1 VFPNDWSL
9 GDPQLKALLER
20 GMAGSPQLAQV
31 RARIRKAEAYETQVR
46 GKSLPDVNANAR
58 TTAGKVSTA
67 QGFPEEFLPS
77 GFHTNSTASL
87 DLDWD
92 LDLWG
97 RNRAQLAAAT
107 SQAEAARYDSEVARQ
122 ALARGIA
129 LTYIDY
135 AQAQADAR
143 LATEAAA
150 AYAETAGLIRSRYRA
165 GLSDELAA
173 VNADTVRARAEAE
186 AEEAREALV
195 LAQYRLAAMV
205 GEGPD
210 FGLGLA
216 PAAIVIPPSAP
227 GGIAIDLVARRP
239 DIAAAK
245 ARVAAQLH
253 GIRAAE
259 RDYYPNLSISALLG
273 FQALDIGD
281 LFTHA
286 AAIPSVTPALHLP
299 IFSGGKLLGQLNN
312 ARADR
317 DEAIA
322 AYDETVLNALRDA
335 ASALR
340 RSQDGHRILDHYR
353 ASREAAER
361 ARQLADSRLSAQLVD
376 KLAVIDARVATT
388 EAKRREEIAQTRIA
402 AAQIELIAAL
412 GGQFIDHLE
421 D

>member
-1 VFPNDWSL
+1 VNDWSL
-9 GDPQLKALLER
+9 GDPQLQALLER

-31 RARIRKAEAYETQVR
+31 RARIRQAEAYAAQVR
-46 GKSLPDVNANAR
+46 GKSGPDVAANAQS
-58 TTAGKVSTA
+58 TIGKVSTA
-67 QGFPEEFLPS
+67 QGFPEEFLPH
-77 GFHTNSTASL
+77 GVHTNTTAAI
-87 DLDWD
+87 DLAWD

-97 RNRAQLAAAT
+97 RNRAELAAAT
-107 SQAEAARYDSEVARQ
+107 SQAEAARYDSEVARL

-135 AQAQADAR
+135 AQAQADVR
-143 LATEAAA
+143 LANDAAA
-150 AYAETAGLIRSRYRA
+150 AYAETAELIRSRYQA

-186 AEEAREALV
+186 AEEAQEALV

-210 FGLGLA
+210 FGLGLG
-216 PAAIVIPPSAP
+216 PAAIVMPPSAP
-227 GGIAIDLVARRP
+227 NGIGIDVIARRP

-245 ARVAAQLH
+245 ARVAARLH

-259 RDYYPNLSISALLG
+259 REFYPNLSISALLG
-273 FQALDIGD
+273 FQALDARD
-281 LFTHA
+281 LLTGS

-299 IFSGGKLLGQLNN
+299 IFSAGKLLGRLNQ
-312 ARADR
+312 ARGDR

-335 ASALR
+335 ASAYR
-340 RSQDGHRILDHYR
+340 RSQDAHRILDQYR

-376 KLAVIDARVATT
+376 KLAVVDARIASTQ
-388 EAKRREEIAQTRIA
+388 AKHSEEIARNRIA

-412 GGQFIDHLE
+412 GGQFIDHLK